1 LNQYPVFPWIIADYE
16 SEKLD
21 LNSPSTYRDLSKPI
35 GALNPTRKSFFI
47 ERYNNWESDTIPPFH
62 YGTHYSTAA
71 FTLGWL
77 IRLEPFTTF
86 YLNLQEGKFDHANRL
101 FHSIPLSWQ
110 NCQRDSSDVKE
121 LIPEFFSLPEML
133 TNCNHYKLGRTEDGI
148 KVDDVILPKWA
159 QTSEDFIR
167 INRTALESEFV
178 SCHLHHWIDFIFGYK
193 QRGSEAV
200 RAVDVF
206 YYLAYESAV
215 NLDSITNP
223 TDRTAIETQIRNFGQ
238 APAQLLTELHPPINS
253 AMNLTPMM
261 YNVTP
266 EDVSMI
272 MKFSS
277 NAPIIHV
284 SANTNPTL
292 SIQAIITISNKH
304 DFSINKYHPNA
315 STPTQTYPE
324 SSQTSIHQQT
334 QLPLSMDS
342 ILVSNINL
350 NLHHLGDHC
359 DERIQQRHQSFVV
372 TADNRYII
380 STGYWDKSFCVQNTD
395 IAKITQ
401 VLYGHFD
408 IVTYVCRSEVTIAEN
423 CFLAIGSRDCT
434 VCIWIWNGT
443 KGAIVDREYPN
454 QEINPSPAAI
464 LTGHDREITC
474 LWISAELG
482 IVLSGSEQSLVLQ
495 HTLNGDILRSFENPS
510 KISTPRL
517 LSPSNDGDIIVCY
530 DRSKLCLYT
539 LNGKLM
545 RQAIFEDETIQC
557 MVLNA
562 DSQYTVIGGDR
573 GFVQIIR
580 THDLQ
585 PVYAYPQ
592 CDASIRS
599 LAITHDQK

>member
-1 LNQYPVFPWIIADYE
+1 
-16 SEKLD
+16 
-21 LNSPSTYRDLSKPI
+21 
-35 GALNPTRKSFFI
+35 
-47 ERYNNWESDTIPPFH
+47 
-62 YGTHYSTAA
+62 
-71 FTLGWL
+71 
-77 IRLEPFTTF
+77 
-86 YLNLQEGKFDHANRL
+86 
-101 FHSIPLSWQ
+101 
-110 NCQRDSSDVKE
+110 
-121 LIPEFFSLPEML
+121 ML
-133 TNCNHYKLGRTEDGI
+133 TNCNHYKLGRTEDEI
-148 KVDDVILPKWA
+148 KVDD
-159 QTSEDFIR
+159 
-167 INRTALESEFV
+167 ALESEFV
-178 SCHLHHWIDFIFGYK
+178 SCHLHHWIDLIFGYK
-193 QRGSEAV
+193 QRGPEAV
-200 RAVDVF
+200 R
-206 YYLAYESAV
+206 AV

-223 TDRTAIETQIRNFGQ
+223 KDRAAIETQIRNFGQ
-238 APAQLLTELHPPINS
+238 APAQLLTEPHPPRNS
-253 AMNLTPMM
+253 AMNLTPMI
-261 YNVTP
+261 TP
-266 EDVSMI
+266 EDVLMI

-277 NAPIIHV
+277 NAPIIYV

-315 STPTQTYPE
+315 STPTQTYSE

-350 NLHHLGDHC
+350 NRRNLGDNF

-380 STGYWDKSFCVQNTD
+380 STGYWDKSFRVQNTD

-408 IVTYVCRSEVTIAEN
+408 IVTCVCRSEVTIAGN
-423 CFLAIGSRDCT
+423 CFLATGSRDCT

-539 LNGKLM
+539 
-545 RQAIFEDETIQC
+545 
-557 MVLNA
+557 
-562 DSQYTVIGGDR
+562 
-573 GFVQIIR
+573 
-580 THDLQ
+580 
-585 PVYAYPQ
+585 
-592 CDASIRS
+592 
-599 LAITHDQK
+599 